1 MSSQQTGSEAPV
13 KAPLRWRKPG
23 DLPDV
28 QRIAWRAMKLAEH
41 VAYDEGATKAEILT
55 ASSRLTQAVQAYLKV
70 LEYAE
75 LEERLSA
82 LEEAFERSRRNGHH
96 AYN

>member
-1 MSSQQTGSEAPV
+1 MSSQRTGSERPV
-13 KAPLRWRKPG
+13 KPPLRWRKPG

-41 VAYDEGATKAEILT
+41 VAYDDRATKAEILT

-82 LEEAFERSRRNGHH
+82 LEAAVERRSNGSHV
-96 AYN
+96 YN